1 MGGRGRG
8 VEKRAKSVHAARS
21 GGKEERECG
30 SGAGAETL
38 LCGKDQRKMLKCKY
52 I

>member
-1 MGGRGRG
+1 MGGVRETSQVCACSKERG
-8 VEKRAKSVHAARS
+8 E
-21 GGKEERECG
+21 EERKSG